1 VVDGIEGVLLAAP
14 FYDKDTVNVYF
25 QPLLEKA
32 EPNVYPPLIHLKDIK
47 SEMPPNCIG
56 TDVLGGCLIV
66 RFLISDCIFCTFC
79 TVVDLSGRQP
89 DKTICFGGLIL
100 EIELYDN
107 YLVFAYSLIGSIT
120 RVSAVRFNEA
130 ASEGDVHITA
140 EDTPHVE
147 FTSGHVLFGRALH
160 HALHSLVVPIWLHEY
175 AGNGSPHAESISRF
189 DITVNED
196 EDGGVCPAFVR
207 QEGKSILS
215 RDLLQNGEGVPS
227 STPSLSSSSPQ
238 DMPSVGVSTPNPT
251 TVASRMGHSRLL
263 SVLAA
268 NDSECGTFILTDLC
282 NDSRAN
288 DDGGTETRITHRPLF
303 VLNDQ
308 GALELFTQPK
318 SIKSRHIAFNDLSG
332 RIAIYT
338 CDRER
343 EVYTIAVYEV

>member
-47 SEMPPNCIG
+47 SEMPPNYIG

-140 EDTPHVE
+140 KDTPHVE

-196 EDGGVCPAFVR
+196 QDGGVYPAFIR
-207 QEGKSILS
+207 KEGKSILS
-215 RDLLQNGEGVPS
+215 RGLLQDGESLPS
-227 STPSLSSSSPQ
+227 STPSLSSSGLQ
-238 DMPSVGVSTPNPT
+238 DTPIVDVSTT
-251 TVASRMGHSRLL
+251 IASGKGRSRLL
-263 SVLAA
+263 SILAA
-268 NDSECGTFILTDLC
+268 EDSDCGTFILTDVC

-288 DDGGTETRITHRPLF
+288 DDGGAETRITHRPLF

-308 GALELFTQPK
+308 GALEPFTQPK

-332 RIAIYT
+332 RIAIHT

-343 EVYTIAVYEV
+343 ELYTIAVYEA